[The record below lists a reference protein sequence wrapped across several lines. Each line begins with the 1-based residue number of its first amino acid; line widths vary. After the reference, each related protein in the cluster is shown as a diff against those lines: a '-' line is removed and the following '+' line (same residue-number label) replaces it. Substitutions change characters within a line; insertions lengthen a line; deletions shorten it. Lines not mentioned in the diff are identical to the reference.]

1 MGFWLAFVE
10 LLVGFWFAFEG
21 LLVGLWWTLVGE
33 KSASII
39 KQKHKLKDKNEIKK
53 LKREQTKLKSK

>member
-1 MGFWLAFVE
+1 MGFWL
-10 LLVGFWFAFEG
+10 AFEG

-33 KSASII
+33 KSTSII